1 MAINRS
7 IDFFERQFRRQE
19 QRCDVQLN
27 PFETLALP
35 HLRGRVLD
43 LGCGMGNLS
52 LAAAR
57 RGCTVVAL
65 DASETAIAHLSRT
78 ARDEGLPINAVQTD
92 LLHYQIA
99 ERFDTI
105 VSIGLLMF
113 FDWPNAKRLLDE
125 IKAGVAGGGTAIVN
139 VLVKGTTYMDMFDPS
154 RHCLFAT
161 HELAARF
168 KQWCVVHEELRDFAA
183 PNSTTKRF
191 STLIVRKPSA

>member
-1 MAINRS
+1 MASNAS
-7 IDFFERQFRRQE
+7 IDFFDRQFKGQV
-19 QRCDVQLN
+19 QSCDAQLN

-65 DASETAIAHLSRT
+65 DASATAIEHLGRV
-78 ARDEGLPINAVQTD
+78 AREEGLPIDAIQTD
-92 LLHYQIA
+92 LQHYHVT

-105 VSIGLLMF
+105 VAIGLLMF
-113 FDWPNAKRLLDE
+113 FDCPNAKQLLDE
-125 IKAGVAGGGTAIVN
+125 IEAGVADGGTVVVN
-139 VLVKGTTYMDMFDPS
+139 VLVEGTTYMDMFDPAQ
-154 RHCLFAT
+154 HCLFAT
-161 HELAARF
+161 GWLAERF
-168 KQWCVVHEELRDFAA
+168 EPWTIVHHELRDFEA

-191 STLIVRKPSA
+191 STLIARKPPT